1 MHLLAF
7 MLRAI
12 CFADPEE
19 EGGEFRFSPPY
30 LLWGLHTHIEK
41 RSGLSGLPLPEFSA
55 DLGAVLENSDG
66 GPCSGSLDPPQAAV
80 ASAALDRQ
88 EEEPEEKMLKKSNCD
103 FFLTH
108 FLPRLV

>member
-1 MHLLAF
+1 MQNTDLGRLLPKGWCFSSLHLLSF
-7 MLRAI
+7 TLRAI

-30 LLWGLHTHIEK
+30 LLWELHT
-41 RSGLSGLPLPEFSA
+41 LPLN
-55 DLGAVLENSDG
+55 DQGV
-66 GPCSGSLDPPQAAV
+66 
-80 ASAALDRQ
+80 ALDRQ

-108 FLPRLV
+108 FLPRLVLVCPLARAVIGQKWG